1 MKSFKQLAE
10 ESAPKFERATKTDVH
25 YTGTINGR
33 TWVVPHSFHGSGDVL
48 HGAKVTPMR
57 HNIVVS
63 PIHVA
68 HNNPSLTPQE
78 HARIHSHIKDI
89 HGGQEG
95 KVPKFDSMGKLD
107 EDLKADWNRDFS
119 KNRRS
124 NIKRTMRQNLSV
136 KNVGK
141 GNNAW
146 RKADKEDRHPGV
158 VSWPAMN
165 EEEKAPEQKKDNDA
179 ATRRELKAAR
189 PMRKGAAER
198 FMQRYGK
205 TKIAEE
211 ERQQSLHLGM
221 TMADRVQPSKEVPEV
236 KKAETHYKQT
246 HKPVKGTP
254 EYQAERD
261 KYRHP
266 ALAASRR
273 AATLAFA
280 KKHHLLEIKNMLN
293 ESKPKN
299 GGRVNVFD
307 YHQTQIAKK
316 TLRMPDAMVGVMGG
330 MNKDESRKH
339 LKKMGWTDSQIHKHE
354 HDQFVSEHVWTVTDH
369 LGNKHEVEAKDRTE
383 AMRKTVSVGSKIH
396 PEGIPLTQWNKVKVE
411 RKNLEE
417 RTLTTGEDAKKEEI
431 VHSMKKKLQGFKER
445 YGKDAKS
452 VMYATATK
460 QAKRLAEEVL
470 KSSHGT
476 VDGHSHVVRS
486 SFSNGKFH
494 GTVHTSHRDNRY
506 SYTGPEPVSPV
517 EHEKPKKWSH
527 DVLHGTTG
535 SAIRKKNPHL
545 DSTQAQAISRH
556 FEEHKNKVRQLS
568 EGVEQLEEAT
578 TQAKRLA
585 EEIHA
590 YDVHHRGKHID
601 TIFYGHNEPV
611 EEVKKSLINH
621 DGYHPNIT
629 VIKQA
634 RKLKEEAEQM
644 SEMELKSSHGT
655 ADGHSHVVK
664 SSYANGKFSG
674 TVHTSHRDNRY
685 TYTGPEARSPVE
697 HEKPKKFSH
706 DVRQGTTASVIRK
719 KNPHLDQTQAL
730 AVSRHFDEHK
740 NKVRQLS
747 EGVEPLEEMELKG
760 INVTSHSHASG
771 KTKVY
776 DPDHIRRDKQKR
788 TSSVQSIKN
797 FMKAIQRVKGK
808 KAPETV
814 KVKKGQQLLPLEE
827 SFMGTYTRNE
837 NANRHTAN
845 IVHLAKHFGTEADKS
860 EAKFYSDELKKHG
873 HNKHHEAA
881 YKLHEKLWPRA
892 VAAHHMSEEQALVEE
907 KKYTGHFPAQ
917 HKVWLAKRDET
928 ARGFRRNQDAKR
940 RLAKKQAENP
950 VKEEHSDT
958 YNTIKRVLRGD

>member
-25 YTGTINGR
+25 YTGTINGK

-48 HGAKVTPMR
+48 HGTKVTPMR

-330 MNKDESRKH
+330 PDKDESRKH

-354 HDQFVSEHVWTVTDH
+354 HAQFAEEVNMPKKIIEGLLSYVQNKIKTDIEGRHVAHQKQQKTLHKSQFVKNASGPGRNSLAKAIQEHVWNVTDH

-460 QAKRLAEEVL
+460 QAKQLAEE
-470 KSSHGT
+470 T
-476 VDGHSHVVRS
+476 
-486 SFSNGKFH
+486 
-494 GTVHTSHRDNRY
+494 
-506 SYTGPEPVSPV
+506 
-517 EHEKPKKWSH
+517 
-527 DVLHGTTG
+527 
-535 SAIRKKNPHL
+535 
-545 DSTQAQAISRH
+545 
-556 FEEHKNKVRQLS
+556 
-568 EGVEQLEEAT
+568 
-578 TQAKRLA
+578 
-585 EEIHA
+585 
-590 YDVHHRGKHID
+590 
-601 TIFYGHNEPV
+601 
-611 EEVKKSLINH
+611 
-621 DGYHPNIT
+621 
-629 VIKQA
+629 
-634 RKLKEEAEQM
+634 
-644 SEMELKSSHGT
+644 LKSSHGT

>member
-1 MKSFKQLAE
+1 MELAE
-10 ESAPKFERATKTDVH
+10 ET
-25 YTGTINGR
+25 
-33 TWVVPHSFHGSGDVL
+33 
-48 HGAKVTPMR
+48 
-57 HNIVVS
+57 
-63 PIHVA
+63 
-68 HNNPSLTPQE
+68 
-78 HARIHSHIKDI
+78 
-89 HGGQEG
+89 
-95 KVPKFDSMGKLD
+95 
-107 EDLKADWNRDFS
+107 
-119 KNRRS
+119 
-124 NIKRTMRQNLSV
+124 
-136 KNVGK
+136 
-141 GNNAW
+141 
-146 RKADKEDRHPGV
+146 
-158 VSWPAMN
+158 
-165 EEEKAPEQKKDNDA
+165 
-179 ATRRELKAAR
+179 
-189 PMRKGAAER
+189 
-198 FMQRYGK
+198 
-205 TKIAEE
+205 
-211 ERQQSLHLGM
+211 
-221 TMADRVQPSKEVPEV
+221 
-236 KKAETHYKQT
+236 
-246 HKPVKGTP
+246 
-254 EYQAERD
+254 
-261 KYRHP
+261 
-266 ALAASRR
+266 
-273 AATLAFA
+273 
-280 KKHHLLEIKNMLN
+280 
-293 ESKPKN
+293 
-299 GGRVNVFD
+299 
-307 YHQTQIAKK
+307 
-316 TLRMPDAMVGVMGG
+316 
-330 MNKDESRKH
+330 
-339 LKKMGWTDSQIHKHE
+339 
-354 HDQFVSEHVWTVTDH
+354 
-369 LGNKHEVEAKDRTE
+369 
-383 AMRKTVSVGSKIH
+383 
-396 PEGIPLTQWNKVKVE
+396 
-411 RKNLEE
+411 
-417 RTLTTGEDAKKEEI
+417 
-431 VHSMKKKLQGFKER
+431 
-445 YGKDAKS
+445 
-452 VMYATATK
+452 
-460 QAKRLAEEVL
+460 
-470 KSSHGT
+470 
-476 VDGHSHVVRS
+476 
-486 SFSNGKFH
+486 
-494 GTVHTSHRDNRY
+494 
-506 SYTGPEPVSPV
+506 
-517 EHEKPKKWSH
+517 
-527 DVLHGTTG
+527 
-535 SAIRKKNPHL
+535 
-545 DSTQAQAISRH
+545 
-556 FEEHKNKVRQLS
+556 
-568 EGVEQLEEAT
+568 
-578 TQAKRLA
+578 
-585 EEIHA
+585 
-590 YDVHHRGKHID
+590 
-601 TIFYGHNEPV
+601 
-611 EEVKKSLINH
+611 
-621 DGYHPNIT
+621 
-629 VIKQA
+629 
-634 RKLKEEAEQM
+634 
-644 SEMELKSSHGT
+644 LKSSHGT